1 MSLEATDA
9 KPIDAKAICLFYGVT
24 FALGLSMSLPLW
36 ESGQGLHLATA
47 RILVTVMLFAPAVGV
62 LVVRLLFPKSVA
74 PFVQTTGLG
83 IGRWP
88 KSLGYWL
95 FGWFGMTAI
104 GLGTPFVG
112 ALLGMFHLDLQG
124 FSGYHHLLL
133 QRPDGDAALARF
145 SVQTLVLI
153 QLGSLLIAPGLNA
166 IFAFGEEWGWRG
178 FLLPKLLPLGQ
189 WPALILT
196 GTLWGIWYSPVV
208 LLGYNYPLHPKFGV
222 LLMTIF
228 CVIFG
233 VLLGWLRLATG
244 SVWPAAIGHGALNA
258 VGGFS
263 YVVADVNQTIDTAH
277 FTILGWTGWILPLL
291 VILLLV
297 VLKRL
302 PVAEPR

>member
-1 MSLEATDA
+1 MSLQATDA

-36 ESGQGLHLATA
+36 ESGQGLHLPTA

-83 IGRWP
+83 IGRRP
-88 KSLGYWL
+88 GSLGYWL

-104 GLGTPFVG
+104 GLGAPFVG
-112 ALLGMFHLDLQG
+112 ALLGIFHLDLQS

-153 QLGSLLIAPGLNA
+153 QLGSLLIAPGINA

-196 GTLWGIWYSPVV
+196 GTLWGIWYSPVA
-208 LLGYNYPLHPKFGV
+208 LLGYNYPLHPKLGV

-277 FTILGWTGWILPLL
+277 LTILGWTGWILPLL